1 MKSAIEEMLFS
12 NRGNLDSIKNSE
24 EGEKLLDEV
33 VATDEALRAKLDPEQ
48 TELLKKFQQAIDD
61 ASFQD
66 NIEYYKEGFR
76 FGFLLALDV
85 LDE

>member
-24 EGEKLLDEV
+24 EGERLLDEV
-33 VATDEALRAKLDPEQ
+33 VATDEALRAKLNPEQ

>member
-24 EGEKLLDEV
+24 EGERLLDEV

>member
-1 MKSAIEEMLFS
+1 MKSAIEEMLFG

-33 VATDEALRAKLDPEQ
+33 VATDEALRAKLDLEQ